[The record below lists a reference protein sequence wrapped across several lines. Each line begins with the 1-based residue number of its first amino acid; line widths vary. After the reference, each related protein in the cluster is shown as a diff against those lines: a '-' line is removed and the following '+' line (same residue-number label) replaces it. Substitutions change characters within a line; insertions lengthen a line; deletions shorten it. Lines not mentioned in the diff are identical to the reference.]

1 MERLQK
7 VDPPKMS
14 HKQKLAFW
22 INIYNTLLMHVSWSS
37 SPPWVVLVP
46 EINCCVRKEKKSVGG
61 DIATSSDNDF
71 GVNFGPNDFP
81 GLSCIWH
88 SRK

>member
-1 MERLQK
+1 
-7 VDPPKMS
+7 
-14 HKQKLAFW
+14 
-22 INIYNTLLMHVSWSS
+22 
-37 SPPWVVLVP
+37 
-46 EINCCVRKEKKSVGG
+46 VRKEKKSMGG

-81 GLSCIWH
+81 GLSCVWH

>member
-1 MERLQK
+1 
-7 VDPPKMS
+7 
-14 HKQKLAFW
+14 
-22 INIYNTLLMHVSWSS
+22 
-37 SPPWVVLVP
+37 
-46 EINCCVRKEKKSVGG
+46 VGG